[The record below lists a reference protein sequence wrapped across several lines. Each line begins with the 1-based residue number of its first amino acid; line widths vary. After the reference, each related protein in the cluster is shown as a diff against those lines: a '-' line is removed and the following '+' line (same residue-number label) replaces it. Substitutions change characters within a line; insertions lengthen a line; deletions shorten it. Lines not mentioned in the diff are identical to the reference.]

1 MEQDDPWGRA
11 ASKAGIETD
20 EAENWIAIYSV
31 PDQLSE
37 AKAWRSKGLG
47 PSQARPLREWLL
59 GSAAGTETLDDSVV
73 HALAS
78 WGVGRTADKPW
89 IQAGIGPEECEC
101 WQRVGIDVPTTALLL
116 AAIDYSPGSFERALT
131 SDDPTVQ
138 RRLSSAGP
146 EVRELLRL
154 AQAGV
159 RPRDI
164 ESWRATGFS
173 ADAIVEWGETGMTP
187 ERALKL
193 IDLGLDSST
202 AISLSW
208 SCEPEDVIKLID
220 LGFVEDDAEWL
231 ADTDIS
237 VDEIVEWSAAGFAPA
252 AIRQWQP
259 TGFSIKESDAW
270 RRIKT
275 TPAEAVEW
283 SRCRFTPQTAK
294 TWRQAKI
301 APSDARLW
309 SKAGIEPL
317 VAKRRISAGLR
328 PPTK

>member
-101 WQRVGIDVPTTALLL
+101 WQRVGIDVPTTALRL
-116 AAIDYSPGSFERALT
+116 AAIDYSSESFERAL
-131 SDDPTVQ
+131 SSHDPIAQ

-159 RPRDI
+159 HPRDVV
-164 ESWRATGFS
+164 SWRAAGFS
-173 ADAIVEWGETGMTP
+173 ANAIVEWGEKAITL

-202 AISLSW
+202 AISFSR

-231 ADTDIS
+231 ADTGTS

-252 AIRQWQP
+252 AIREWQP
-259 TGFSIKESDAW
+259 TGFSIKKSDAW
-270 RRIKT
+270 RRVKT

-283 SRCRFTPQTAK
+283 SRCFFTPQTAK

>member
-1 MEQDDPWGRA
+1 MEESDPWGRA
-11 ASKAGIETD
+11 ASKAGVAED
-20 EAENWIAIYSV
+20 EAESWIAIYGV

-37 AKAWRSKGLG
+37 TKAWRSEGLG
-47 PSQARPLREWLL
+47 PGLVRELRQWLL
-59 GSAAGTETLDDSVV
+59 GKAEGTEILNDSVV

-78 WGVGRTADKPW
+78 WGVGRAADKPW
-89 IQAGIGPEECEC
+89 ILAGVRPGEREH
-101 WQRVGIDVPTTALLL
+101 WHRVGIDVPTIALLL
-116 AAIDYSPGSFERALT
+116 AAMDYSPESFERALT
-131 SDDPTVQ
+131 SDDPIVQ
-138 RRLSSAGP
+138 QRISSAGP

-154 AQAGV
+154 TQAGI

-164 ESWRATGFS
+164 GSWRATGFS
-173 ADAIVEWGETGMTP
+173 ADAIVEWGEGGMTP

-208 SCEPEDVIKLID
+208 SCEPEDVLKLID

-231 ADTDIS
+231 ADSAIS

-252 AIRQWQP
+252 AIREWQP
-259 TGFSIKESDAW
+259 TGFSIEESDAW
-270 RRIKT
+270 RRVKT

-283 SRCRFTPQTAK
+283 SHCFFTPQTAK

-328 PPTK
+328 PPAI